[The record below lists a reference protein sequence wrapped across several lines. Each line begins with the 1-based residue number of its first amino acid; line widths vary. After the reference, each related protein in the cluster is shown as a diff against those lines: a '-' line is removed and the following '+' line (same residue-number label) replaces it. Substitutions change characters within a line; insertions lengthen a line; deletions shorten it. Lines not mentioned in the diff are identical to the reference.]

1 MTSSPAG
8 RTAQLTAVLT
18 AALLALTPGA
28 QPTAHAS
35 PGAPSAGPT
44 RPSAPAARVDPH
56 DPQLQLPAHH
66 PLAQPKI
73 LDLDQQQ
80 RSLTQVITT
89 GTAGPPP
96 TPRPFAPQQ
105 PHHGR
110 GPTPGHTGHSSATPG
125 ASSTASAP
133 ASAQPSASAPPAGR
147 ARPAPAAG
155 EPHRPALRTALGLLA
170 LLTAL
175 IIATLAI
182 RTRRPRHRTARTGAD
197 TGTGVTTPT
206 AAPPPACAPG
216 AQSPAMP
223 EGAARLDTA
232 LRTLAH
238 HTQEG
243 GQELPRLQAARIA
256 TETVAVLPDDDTRNP
271 PQPFIRAGDG
281 WWHLPGD
288 AGLLNDDTARTV
300 PAPYP
305 ALATLGTTTTDGQ
318 TALMLLNLAHPC
330 AVLLEGSRTRIEEV
344 LTALALEVITSP
356 WSTSTDIITTGFGQE
371 LQHLA
376 TGPRA
381 TYLPRADEAVHEMSE
396 RLLEAAQLPR
406 PHRRPHLLLTT
417 QPLSDELAATI
428 ADLTD
433 KAAPVPLTL
442 IAPAHTTARH
452 FPHALTLDASNDT
465 PQHLAPL
472 QTTITVQRLTHDAYQ
487 HAVAALTTGE
497 GVDQPRQQQAP
508 DSPAPGTHEAALPLP
523 HQHTTG
529 TIHPVDTPAPTE
541 AADPARTP
549 EPAHTDPAPEKS
561 NEAFPALRA
570 ATSPTSTQAPAAS
583 DPSTPPHH
591 QADAGFPAF
600 EADGQRGRVAEPTP
614 HKDGATGANTT
625 GGRHHQR
632 SRHAGPHEEHPEIR
646 VLGPLEVTGV
656 RPRGHGPRIAQ
667 LAALLYFK
675 PGRTTDELCT
685 HMDPTNPWTASTLN
699 ARLHGLRRA
708 LGNDPAGQPYVPR
721 RHTAETPYHLASTV
735 CCDWTHFLNLTHHP
749 PHNPPVGLKDP
760 QHPQELE
767 SPEHSEGPQKLHELE
782 HLEELERALI
792 LVRGKPFG
800 GKPLPWAEPL
810 AQEMTTRII
819 EVAHTIATHRTAQ
832 GPHHH
837 LAKARQAI
845 AAALDIDD
853 TAEVL
858 YRDWLRLE
866 AAAANRSGL
875 HTVISR
881 LQHLTHT
888 LGAPLQPETE
898 QLINELLHATP
909 QSHTR

>member
-1 MTSSPAG
+1 MTPSPPG

-18 AALLALTPGA
+18 AALLALTPRA
-28 QPTAHAS
+28 HTTAHAS
-35 PGAPSAGPT
+35 PGDPSAPPT
-44 RPSAPAARVDPH
+44 RPSAAAARVDPH

-89 GTAGPPP
+89 STAGTAGPAP
-96 TPRPFAPQQ
+96 TPRPFPTQQ
-105 PHHGR
+105 PNHGQR
-110 GPTPGHTGHSSATPG
+110 PTPGHTGHSSATPG

-133 ASAQPSASAPPAGR
+133 ASAQPPANAMPTGS
-147 ARPAPAAG
+147 ARPAPAADQ
-155 EPHRPALRTALGLLA
+155 PHRPALRTALGLLA

-175 IIATLAI
+175 ITATLTI
-182 RTRRPRHRTARTGAD
+182 RTRRPRHRTTR
-197 TGTGVTTPT
+197 TGTGTGTGTTTPT
-206 AAPPPACAPG
+206 AAPTPAAAPG

-238 HTQEG
+238 HTQKR
-243 GQELPRLQAARIA
+243 GQELPQLRAARI
-256 TETVAVLPDDDTRNP
+256 TTDTVAVLPDDQTLNP
-271 PQPFIRAGDG
+271 PQPFTRAGDG

-288 AGLLNDDTARTV
+288 VGLLNDDTARTV

-305 ALATLGTTTTDGQ
+305 ALATLGTTTSTGQ
-318 TALMLLNLAHPC
+318 SALTLLNLAHPS
-330 AVLLEGSRTRIEEV
+330 AVLLEGSPTHIEEV
-344 LTALALEVITSP
+344 LTALALELLTSP
-356 WSTSTDIITTGFGQE
+356 WSAGTDIITTGFGQE
-371 LQHLA
+371 LQHLTA
-376 TGPRA
+376 CPRA
-381 TYLPRADEAVHEMSE
+381 THLPRADEAVHEMSE
-396 RLLEAAQLPR
+396 RLLEAAQLPH
-406 PHRRPHLLLTT
+406 PHQRPHLLLTT
-417 QPLSDELAATI
+417 QPISDELAATV

-433 KAAPVPLTL
+433 KAAPVPLIL

-452 FPHALTLDASNDT
+452 FPHALTLDASCST
-465 PQHLAPL
+465 PQHLAL
-472 QTTITVQRLTHDAYQ
+472 FQTTITLQRLTHDAYQ
-487 HAVAALTTGE
+487 HAVAALTTPQALTTGE
-497 GVDQPRQQQAP
+497 GADQPRPHQAP
-508 DSPAPGTHEAALPLP
+508 DSPDRDSHEAAPPLP
-523 HQHTTG
+523 HQHTT
-529 TIHPVDTPAPTE
+529 DTNSPDDAPAPTK
-541 AADPARTP
+541 AADPAHTP
-549 EPAHTDPAPEKS
+549 APAPTDPTPEKS

-570 ATSPTSTQAPAAS
+570 ATSPTSTQAPVTS
-583 DPSTPPHH
+583 DPGTPHH
-591 QADAGFPAF
+591 QADAGFSAF
-600 EADGQRGRVAEPTP
+600 ETGGQRGRVTEPTP
-614 HKDGATGANTT
+614 HKDSTAGANTT
-625 GGRHHQR
+625 GGRHHAR
-632 SRHAGPHEEHPEIR
+632 SRHAHPAEEHPEIR

-667 LAALLYFK
+667 LASLLYFK

-699 ARLHGLRRA
+699 ARLYGLRRA
-708 LGNDPAGQPYVPR
+708 LGNDPNGQPYVPR
-721 RHTAETPYHLASTV
+721 RHTADTPYHLAPTV
-735 CCDWTHFLNLTHHP
+735 CCDWTHFLNLTPHPPHHP
-749 PHNPPVGLKDP
+749 PAELKDP
-760 QHPQELE
+760 QHPQELQE
-767 SPEHSEGPQKLHELE
+767 PHELE
-782 HLEELERALI
+782 HLKDLERALM

-819 EVAHTIATHRTAQ
+819 DVAHSIATHRTAQ

-845 AAALDIDD
+845 ATALDIDD

-866 AAAANRSGL
+866 AAAGNRSGL

-898 QLINELLHATP
+898 QLINQLLHTTP
-909 QSHTR
+909 QRHTP